1 LADYLHQ
8 EIEQLGFTVQR
19 VERTAVWLH
28 GDLRDAMKLNYMLRT
43 ANRVLFLIDEFMAS
57 TPDQLYRELLR
68 IRWEDYIPA
77 YGYVSIHGYVR
88 NEHINDPRFAFM
100 RVKDAVVD
108 RINDKKG
115 RRPDSGPDMSR
126 AALYIHWANDLAA
139 LYLDTSGE
147 TIAKHGYRKMPFKAP
162 MMESLAAAVIMATGW
177 SKDEVF
183 INPMCGSG
191 TLAIEAALMAKA
203 EWPGKFRDNFSFM
216 HFLKFDKN
224 AWEEIRNIQP
234 ATGRMPQIIA
244 SDHDMEALQA
254 ARTNARM
261 AGVADMIRFE
271 LCDFSETSIPEGKGI
286 IIMNPEYGERLGVTN
301 QLQNVY
307 KSMGDFLK
315 QKGEGKTGYIF
326 TGNPDLAKKIGLR
339 SSRKLPFLNG
349 RIECRLLEFE
359 LYSGSRRDT

>member
-1 LADYLHQ
+1 M
-8 EIEQLGFTVQR
+8 
-19 VERTAVWLH
+19 WLT
-28 GDLRDAMKLNYMLRT
+28 GTLEDAITLNYCLRT
-43 ANRVLFLIDEFMAS
+43 ANRVLFLIDEFKAS

-68 IRWEDYIPA
+68 IRWEDYIA
-77 YGYVSIHGYVR
+77 SDGYVSIHGYVR

-126 AALYIHWANDLAA
+126 AVLYIHWANDLAA
-139 LYLDTSGE
+139 LYMDTSGE
-147 TIAKHGYRKMPFKAP
+147 TIAKHGYRKIPFKAP
-162 MMESLAAAVIMATGW
+162 MMESLAAAVIMATRW
-177 SKDEVF
+177 KKDDVF

-191 TLAIEAALMAKA
+191 TLAIEAALMVKG

-216 HFLKFDKN
+216 HFLKYN
-224 AWEEIRNIQP
+224 STAWEKLRNASVQS
-234 ATGRMPQIIA
+234 AGNMPQIIA
-244 SDHDMEALQA
+244 SDHDREALNA

-271 LCDFSETSIPEGKGI
+271 LCDFSETTIPNGEGI

-301 QLQNVY
+301 QLQDVY
-307 KSMGDFLK
+307 KAMGDFLK
-315 QKGEGKTGYIF
+315 HGGKGKTGYIF

-339 SSRKLPFLNG
+339 SSRKIPFLNG

-359 LYSGSRRDT
+359 LYSGSRKRDG